1 MSTPKQDLPDF
12 ETTGTGTGTQVPFE
26 AIDAPGTYVC
36 NWSGHLLRIPED
48 AIKPGR
54 SPLMNLIGKKPLFVS
69 KISGDPYIQVS
80 KARMVAANFDVPVN
94 F

>member
-1 MSTPKQDLPDF
+1 MATPKLDQSDF

-36 NWSGHLLRIPED
+36 NWSGHLLRVPED
-48 AIKPGR
+48 AIKLGR
-54 SPLMNLIGKKPLFVS
+54 SPLMNMIGTRPLFVS

-80 KARMVAANFDVPVN
+80 KARMLAANFDVPVN

>member
-1 MSTPKQDLPDF
+1 MEAPNDQAGL

-36 NWSGHLLRIPED
+36 NWSGHLLRVPAD

-54 SPLMNLIGKKPLFVS
+54 SPLMCLIGTKPLYVS
-69 KISGDPYIQVS
+69 KISGDPFIQVG
-80 KARMVAANFDVPVN
+80 KARLLAANFDVPVN

>member
-1 MSTPKQDLPDF
+1 MAAPKQDQDF
-12 ETTGTGTGTQVPFE
+12 ETSGTGTGTQVPFE

-54 SPLMNLIGKKPLFVS
+54 SPLMNMIGTRPLFVS
-69 KISGDPYIQVS
+69 KISCDPFIQVS
-80 KARMVAANFDVPVN
+80 KARLLAANFDMPVN